1 MAGRRGPGPALTRGG
16 VGGGVDG
23 VASLEVGR
31 WRGRRY
37 GVVEATCCQ
46 CLCGGFWVSGRRTTS
61 KVVEVP
67 GKSLTW

>member
-1 MAGRRGPGPALTRGG
+1 MAGRRGPGPALARGG

-46 CLCGGFWVSGRRTTS
+46 CLCGGF
-61 KVVEVP
+61 
-67 GKSLTW
+67 